1 MFHIYTVAV
10 LCLAVTAE
18 SFYAASALAEPT
30 CSARSHL
37 MGSSSSTATRHCS
50 SLSMSAAPSTA
61 APSTSKSLTQR
72 IMEGIPS
79 EQQAG
84 GAGAATTYEALLR
97 VDGGWEM
104 LRSMKTGADAGPAPQ
119 FVKESNELL
128 ATAPAYDVV
137 ICGGTL
143 GIFMATALQLK
154 GWSVAVVE
162 RGALAGRQQEW
173 NISEQGNKIGK
184 LSRHVQIYSVLES
197 SCVHYY

>member
-1 MFHIYTVAV
+1 MFYICRLAAV
-10 LCLAVTAE
+10 LCLALTADA
-18 SFYAASALAEPT
+18 FYAASALAEPT

-37 MGSSSSTATRHCS
+37 MGGSSSTANRRCS
-50 SLSMSAAPSTA
+50 SLARMSATAPSTA

-97 VDGGWEM
+97 VDKGWEM
-104 LRSMKTGADAGPAPQ
+104 LRNMKTGADAGPAPQ
-119 FVKESNELL
+119 FVKESSELL

-154 GWSVAVVE
+154 GWNVAVVE

-173 NISEQGNKIGK
+173 NISEQ
-184 LSRHVQIYSVLES
+184 
-197 SCVHYY
+197 